1 MRPGEWKFSQEGL
14 RNKLCSSS
22 AIGFLAWPD
31 SGLVTRR
38 HSVIRELGVVN
49 VLIGII
55 KNFDRATEISNNY
68 TAPSPASPLCER
80 KQIKGV
86 LLLKYK
92 RVDIWHLPDLGCH

>member
-1 MRPGEWKFSQEGL
+1 MVL
-14 RNKLCSSS
+14 
-22 AIGFLAWPD
+22 PD

-38 HSVIRELGVVN
+38 HSLTRELGVVN
-49 VLIGII
+49 VLIGVI

-68 TAPSPASPLCER
+68 TSLSPASPLCER

-92 RVDIWHLPDLGCH
+92 RVDIWHLPGLRCH